1 MIDARAAAYRVRMIS
16 ALALAA
22 LLVLGSYWLLDVMR
36 RSTEDSL
43 SNTKR
48 SDPDY
53 YVDAFTFIR
62 LNESGKTRYQ
72 IAGEHLTHNPQ
83 DDSHDIQQPRIKN
96 LSDNQPPLT
105 IRAERAHSNRDNSQV
120 HLFGKVEMD
129 RPASA
134 AGEHLNMK
142 SEYLLVLPDED
153 VMKTHL
159 PVEIQS
165 GSNRLTGTG
174 MVANNA
180 ARQFHLANRVHG
192 QLAPK
197 PGS

>member
-1 MIDARAAAYRVRMIS
+1 MSDPRAAAYRVRMIS
-16 ALALAA
+16 ALVFAGLLA
-22 LLVLGSYWLLDVMR
+22 LGSYWLLDVMR

-43 SNTKR
+43 SNAKR

-53 YVDAFTFIR
+53 YVETFTFIR
-62 LNESGKTRYQ
+62 LNETGKTRYR
-72 IAGEHLTHNPQ
+72 IAGERLTHNPQ
-83 DDSHDIQQPRIKN
+83 DDSHAIQQPRITN
-96 LSDNQPPLT
+96 LSDSQPPLT

-120 HLFGKVEMD
+120 RLYDKVEMD

-134 AGEHLNMK
+134 SGEHLNMK
-142 SEYLLVLPDED
+142 SEYLLVLPDDD

-165 GSNRLTGTG
+165 GSNRLTGVG
-174 MVANNA
+174 MVANQA
-180 ARQFHLANRVHG
+180 SREFHLANRVRG
-192 QLAPK
+192 YLAPR